1 MTEKDNPMVNILARA
16 RARESAEAWLADRKL
31 AMPTP
36 PRVGA
41 AFVEQAMADAFVA
54 GWGHATA
61 PQSEAEVNEIV
72 VSLVRDAIEAA
83 GDSAPEEAAAVEAA
97 QRIVAYLGAIHREE
111 QDLWAARSQALRDA
125 IRSASLIEDGTGWLK
140 VHGLD
145 NATPLFEILQ
155 AAYVAANRAPAE
167 DGVPDEENPE
177 ADEGWFSRAE
187 LAVPAGRKPVG
198 PNQAALL
205 LRAIGLRVE
214 KRGGD
219 YEFDGEIR
227 AVIVKRSG
235 AIRYAVED
243 DRGLLLV
250 MNASQ
255 CGIEAPLADTA
266 AWRKDGVADLA
277 AFRVTTGD
285 PRFDP
290 GKPVS
295 INGFTY
301 HPTKED

>member
-1 MTEKDNPMVNILARA
+1 MVNNLARV
-16 RARESAEAWLADRKL
+16 RAREAADRWLESKLGDARPEIVGAMAWDRDGLADIFM
-31 AMPTP
+31 A
-36 PRVGA
+36 GA
-41 AFVEQAMADAFVA
+41 EWAISPATDADFK
-54 GWGHATA
+54 
-61 PQSEAEVNEIV
+61 EVV

-83 GDSAPEEAAAVEAA
+83 GDSAPEEAAAIEAA
-97 QRIVAYLGAIHREE
+97 QRIEAYLGAIHREE
-111 QDLWAARSQALRDA
+111 QDLWAARSKALRDA

-155 AAYVAANRAPAE
+155 AAYVAANAAPG